1 MLTWPDKQ
9 QKTSSNHTL
18 SAIQTRNAI
27 PMMIPSHCTK
37 EGPIRYY
44 QQTHFFLPQ
53 FLFIFL
59 FFPHVSSS
67 LSISVTHLLH
77 VVTILRNRKRGLL
90 CQRDQTTT
98 QFPTHP
104 NHRKTADYIIDYII
118 INLLTISCSIYVLC
132 YCLCKQNPNMLTLPI
147 NLHT

>member
-1 MLTWPDKQ
+1 M
-9 QKTSSNHTL
+9 HTL
-18 SAIQTRNAI
+18 LTI
-27 PMMIPSHCTK
+27 PTINIPTT
-37 EGPIRYY
+37 I
-44 QQTHFFLPQ
+44 
-53 FLFIFL
+53 
-59 FFPHVSSS
+59 
-67 LSISVTHLLH
+67 LSISTTEGSIQYPQQTIFLYSFMQFFIIFLLFFFLSRLLFSFYFSYSFTH